1 MPAYNASNTLPQV
14 GSVNY
19 GDHFTHSRSK
29 GRLTKFY
36 YTFLRKC
43 HLVRLMIHFRRK
55 CQPEG
60 NMIHYC
66 KKCQLVG
73 LRIHYRRK
81 CQLEG
86 LRIHNRKKCQLVG
99 LRIHYRRKCQLVG
112 LMRTAKWSDDSDKG
126 WNADCPLPRTSL
138 SSTER
143 WTRTRPEEV
152 LRFDQTGSL
161 TQFPNRFQPQK
172 AMKRNACLRWPDWI
186 KDVLLRIMYL
196 ILPGYQEVS
205 TSGIGTWDTLPQEVS
220 TSGT

>member
-1 MPAYNASNTLPQV
+1 MGL
-14 GSVNY
+14 G
-19 GDHFTHSRSK
+19 
-29 GRLTKFY
+29 
-36 YTFLRKC
+36 
-43 HLVRLMIHFRRK
+43 
-55 CQPEG
+55 
-60 NMIHYC
+60 IHYR

-73 LRIHYRRK
+73 LGIHYRR
-81 CQLEG
+81 
-86 LRIHNRKKCQLVG
+86 KCQLVG

-161 TQFPNRFQPQK
+161 TQIPNRFQPQK

-196 ILPGYQEVS
+196 IAYQIS
-205 TSGIGTWDTLPQEVS
+205 MHPNSIPPSGMSVPQTIPDLRSESVWTLALLTTRTDPC
-220 TSGT
+220 TPTCNALGP